1 MKKIVVS
8 GVQFAIRPNQIEAN
22 TEKCL
27 KKIKEAYDQSR
38 PRLIVLP
45 ETITTGFV
53 PGMETRKFW
62 ELVEPLDGASPR
74 AVKKL
79 ARRLK
84 VWVVFPMYEKGR
96 ERGRIYNSA
105 LVISPQGRLAGV
117 YRKTHPF
124 PGERSWTTPGNALP
138 VFNLG
143 FAKMGIT
150 ICYEGDFPELSRI
163 LALKGAEI
171 IVRPSAL
178 LRSFEI
184 WDFTNRARAYDNH
197 VYLLAVNAVGGP
209 DGGGNFNFGHS
220 MIINPIGQ
228 KIAQARGTEEIVSA
242 ELDPEP
248 LKFITYGTRSPM
260 EFDHLEDR
268 RIELYGDI
276 LKHRKSPFEPAR
288 RIRYKR

>member
-1 MKKIVVS
+1 MERIVVS
-8 GVQFAIRPNQIEAN
+8 GAQFGIKTNQIAEN

-27 KKIKEAYDQSR
+27 KKIEEAYLQDH
-38 PRLIVLP
+38 PKLIVLP

-53 PGMETRKFW
+53 PGMPTEEFY
-62 ELVEPLDGASPR
+62 ELVEPLDGASPK
-74 AVKKL
+74 AVGRL
-79 ARRLK
+79 AKRLG

-96 ERGRIYNSA
+96 EKNQIFNSA
-105 LVISPQGRLAGV
+105 LVISPQGDLAGV

-124 PGERSWTTPGNALP
+124 PGERAWTTPGDDLP
-138 VFNLG
+138 VFDLG
-143 FAKMGIT
+143 FVKMGIT

-163 LALKGAEI
+163 LALKGAEL

-197 VYLLAVNAVGGP
+197 VYLLGVNALGGP
-209 DGGGNFNFGHS
+209 DGGGNYNFGHS

-228 KIAQARGTEEIVSA
+228 KIAQARGTEEIISA

-248 LKFITYGTRSPM
+248 LKLITYGTSSPM

-268 RIELYGDI
+268 RVELYGDI
-276 LKHRKSPFEPAR
+276 MKYRKSSFEPAR
-288 RIRYKR
+288 RIKYRK